1 MGASVF
7 RNPYLMRNTLITI
20 AAWTTAIAI
29 VLWQRFIW
37 PGLKSF
43 LPGIEELFSAPA
55 SEQAPEPVRT
65 ASVQEP
71 VQPIETLVIE
81 RCQPASPRRTTR
93 KNPTAAGFAL

>member
-1 MGASVF
+1 
-7 RNPYLMRNTLITI
+7 MRNTLITI
-20 AAWTTAIAI
+20 TAWTAAIAI

-81 RCQPASPRRTTR
+81 RRQPASPRRTTR
-93 KNPTAAGFAL
+93 KKPTAAGFAA